1 MSVSNESKKLPVAV
15 AAIVGIALMRLLGF
29 ALPPPIPSDIT
40 LKSVMATILGI
51 GVFCYFVTG
60 VIAGAWANW
69 KGYGYGALAAVLVFL
84 GNLAYSLAIGTAYVD
99 LSHPFWS
106 LLGFFMAGLLALGI
120 GALGGFVGDRI
131 RSWRQQKK

>member
-1 MSVSNESKKLPVAV
+1 MSVSDELKWLPVVV

-51 GVFCYFVTG
+51 GVFCYFVAG

-84 GNLAYSLAIGTAYVD
+84 GNLAYSFAIGTPYID
-99 LSHPFWS
+99 LSHPFLS
-106 LLGFFMAGLLALGI
+106 LLGVFIAGLFAMGI
-120 GALGGFVGDRI
+120 GTLGGFVGERI
-131 RSWRQQKK
+131 RSRKQQKK